1 MRALSELVDM
11 DISVLTLR
19 PVEET
24 VEMRLRDESSWVRQV
39 TLDLLGRIL
48 EGSLSTEANSGEVTP
63 RLLSMESATP
73 RWDEIPLRAEED
85 GILDGTFKDREV
97 ASTLIGASPLP
108 GVEKEAHEAYQE
120 GLNAQTSGD
129 LATAVRSYAQA
140 LRLESDPYDRS
151 YILYNLGLCFAEN
164 GEYTK
169 AAKYYMMAIDQNYE
183 LCSAWNNLGVIF
195 HVQGMKA
202 EQDYRSERAEALFA
216 KAAQRVN
223 DTAVIVRRQ
232 ATKILSAFVLN
243 HPDHPDVIPVT
254 LDLLRR
260 STDSDALR
268 NLVMGTFELLWF
280 MDDEPTPEAAKQLS
294 RVVDASRA
302 MSTLGDILNE
312 LLRRFRKTIG
322 SRKNSKGYEFAIRR
336 WTTLILNEF
345 VQLRRFAHKS
355 GKPAPVKKVKL
366 KGGGM
371 KQEPAPAESPEET
384 NGAKPNR
391 RASSPKDWTPGSVMK
406 GDGRLGLLGDRGRLQ
421 GGLVEK
427 AWNEEANIKY
437 HTHNMRLGSVARG
450 GFSGPSDPF
459 CWGMSRTGS
468 LQDTSTPEEQW
479 VAIKVCR
486 ILSSVLPY
494 VAERRGLMDHRQVQA
509 DLQALIRSQPSSGVH
524 EAVRCLC
531 LVVKYVTGD
540 LPQIVTHLNV
550 AVPSLSKLCS
560 IAEQKPGSLD
570 RIQIMYMS
578 RQAWVLSSILETLSV
593 DDYVDSGLSKEP
605 KRRLLPRSEL
615 KFDFVGNSVAG
626 TVADLLLRLNELGE
640 PQLRADPRI
649 SELLSGA
656 LSSGDLL
663 LCRRALE
670 TLSTLLGFFR
680 NEAEK
685 ESKANAADF
694 ADSRDGQVLGHT
706 DGKASKTNSA
716 IEAAQPLAAF
726 SDQVLAHITLAGSE
740 DLEAQRAESVLRVRV
755 EALAVARHLHQQGL
769 VNPMTVLPKVF
780 ALAFASEWRLSEP
793 ATTMLKEML
802 ELRPQLLLNRLEE
815 SFRESFIALLCGFLR
830 LGEVLG
836 TQQLAGLGEVYAER
850 FRKQKLRWAG
860 CGMTSDQEASQLA
873 ALGVIDD
880 EEALRKESVAAAQQL
895 PLRQRQQLLYSQFI
909 AGAISS
915 LPFNF
920 ESEPLLLI
928 YDAWRKA
935 SQRN

>member
-1 MRALSELVDM
+1 
-11 DISVLTLR
+11 
-19 PVEET
+19 
-24 VEMRLRDESSWVRQV
+24 
-39 TLDLLGRIL
+39 
-48 EGSLSTEANSGEVTP
+48 
-63 RLLSMESATP
+63 
-73 RWDEIPLRAEED
+73 
-85 GILDGTFKDREV
+85 
-97 ASTLIGASPLP
+97 
-108 GVEKEAHEAYQE
+108 
-120 GLNAQTSGD
+120 
-129 LATAVRSYAQA
+129 
-140 LRLESDPYDRS
+140 
-151 YILYNLGLCFAEN
+151 
-164 GEYTK
+164 
-169 AAKYYMMAIDQNYE
+169 
-183 LCSAWNNLGVIF
+183 
-195 HVQGMKA
+195 
-202 EQDYRSERAEALFA
+202 
-216 KAAQRVN
+216 
-223 DTAVIVRRQ
+223 
-232 ATKILSAFVLN
+232 
-243 HPDHPDVIPVT
+243 
-254 LDLLRR
+254 
-260 STDSDALR
+260 
-268 NLVMGTFELLWF
+268 
-280 MDDEPTPEAAKQLS
+280 
-294 RVVDASRA
+294 
-302 MSTLGDILNE
+302 
-312 LLRRFRKTIG
+312 
-322 SRKNSKGYEFAIRR
+322 
-336 WTTLILNEF
+336 
-345 VQLRRFAHKS
+345 
-355 GKPAPVKKVKL
+355 
-366 KGGGM
+366 
-371 KQEPAPAESPEET
+371 
-384 NGAKPNR
+384 
-391 RASSPKDWTPGSVMK
+391 
-406 GDGRLGLLGDRGRLQ
+406 
-421 GGLVEK
+421 
-427 AWNEEANIKY
+427 
-437 HTHNMRLGSVARG
+437 
-450 GFSGPSDPF
+450 
-459 CWGMSRTGS
+459 
-468 LQDTSTPEEQW
+468 
-479 VAIKVCR
+479 
-486 ILSSVLPY
+486 
-494 VAERRGLMDHRQVQA
+494 MDHRQVQA

-640 PQLRADPRI
+640 PQLRAVAASCMGFFLKGQRTYTKDPRI

-726 SDQVLAHITLAGSE
+726 SDQVLAHITLAGSVGPAALKPKKPPKRSRSGEHEE

-850 FRKQKLRWAG
+850 FRKQKALRDGFLRKALQQLQKVPTG
-860 CGMTSDQEASQLA
+860 QCEDRFAELA

-928 YDAWRKA
+928 YECNHHISLHAGTLLASFEGENTPKDPPPPEQVFLSALSVVTSVVLKSVMKREYNLSAEQCATFNPRDIRQERIGRSMAMFQRDKEEGAGTNPVRNRFPAAEWLEKVMPLVKNFSNSPEIAAYIRELTDADPWDDSRARHEHKLSALEGRRTRGSRAAAGAAQAATPSRAGRKPKTKMEPKKKGRRRGYESDEDSDYEA
-935 SQRN
+935 PNRKRPRARAREAAPAADEESDLEPQDVD